1 MVSRMD
7 RLSIL
12 SVAAVLAAVCG
23 CVTVDEEARAA
34 VAALARGDDAVAV
47 AWSDELADE
56 SHYSRNLGLVEA
68 GRVNL
73 LAGRFGE
80 ATRRLRAALD
90 SAVERSETAP
100 KMKLSDWGN
109 TALSS
114 TITDDRTREYYLPP
128 YEINFA
134 LEYGIIAQLLAGLRE
149 DALIDARLAVYV
161 QDTLA
166 ETCGA
171 DLAKDPE
178 GASASS
184 RSIVEAQSASLD
196 EMIAATRNSW
206 ENPALWWLTGI
217 LFEANGEPDMAW
229 QSYRKAAAIRPD
241 NPYFAADAARAGG
254 SVAPNPGA
262 ARLVVFYDQDFIPMR
277 ESLEVPIPLYTGF
290 SVQIPKY
297 PSVPFHENSV
307 SVAGSSGVG
316 AAALAVSVRSLAARD
331 LKEQMPGIVARNVT
345 RAVTQAGAQAA
356 VNASGNEYAQLG
368 MFLFNVVV
376 SACRSADTR
385 SWRTLPSSQQ
395 VWCDP
400 GMAPGVYDVA
410 VSVDGRT
417 ITAQV
422 PLAAGETRV
431 LWIADAGSVVRGASA
446 AVGPVGAPGMYL
458 NGKEINK

>member
-80 ATRRLRAALD
+80 ATRRLRAAVD

-229 QSYRKAAAIRPD
+229 QSYRKAAVIRPD

-254 SVAPNPGA
+254 RVAPNPGA

-307 SVAGSSGVG
+307 SVAGSSGAG

-376 SACRSADTR
+376 SASRSADTR

-417 ITAQV
+417 ITARV

-446 AVGPVGAPGMYL
+446 AAGPVGAPSMYL

>member
-80 ATRRLRAALD
+80 ATRRLRAAVD

-229 QSYRKAAAIRPD
+229 QSYRKAAVIRPD

-254 SVAPNPGA
+254 RGAPNPGA
-262 ARLVVFYDQDFIPMR
+262 ARLVLFYDQDFIPMR

-307 SVAGSSGVG
+307 SVAGSSGAG

-417 ITAQV
+417 ITARV

-446 AVGPVGAPGMYL
+446 AAGPVGAPSMYL

>member
-7 RLSIL
+7 RRSIL

-80 ATRRLRAALD
+80 ATRRLRAAVD

-229 QSYRKAAAIRPD
+229 QSYRKAAVIRPD

-254 SVAPNPGA
+254 RVAPNPGA

-307 SVAGSSGVG
+307 SVAGSSGAG

-417 ITAQV
+417 ITARV

-446 AVGPVGAPGMYL
+446 AAGPVGAPSMYL